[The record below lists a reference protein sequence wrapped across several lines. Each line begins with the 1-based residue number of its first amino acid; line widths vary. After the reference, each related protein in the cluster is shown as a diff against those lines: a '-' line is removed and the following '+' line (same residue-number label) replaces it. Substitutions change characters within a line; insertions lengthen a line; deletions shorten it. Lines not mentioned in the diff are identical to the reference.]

1 MTSGV
6 QLAMK
11 RANTSN
17 TAPSILTVCMRV
29 NLSLYVY
36 INTRSMCGPLSL
48 YIIRARVIYIVSS
61 AEKFIWLYI
70 Q

>member
-29 NLSLYVY
+29 NLSQYVY
-36 INTRSMCGPLSL
+36 INTRSMCAWTSISIHYTCTCNL
-48 YIIRARVIYIVSS
+48 YCV
-61 AEKFIWLYI
+61 LC
-70 Q
+70 